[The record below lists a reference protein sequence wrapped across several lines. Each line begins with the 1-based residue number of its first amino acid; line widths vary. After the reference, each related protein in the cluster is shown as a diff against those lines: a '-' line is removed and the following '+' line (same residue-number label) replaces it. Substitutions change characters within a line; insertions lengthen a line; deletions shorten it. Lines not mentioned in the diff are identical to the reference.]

1 MHTLRSVFQSL
12 FYGALPLAALCM
24 CLSPGAATRAAD
36 LPATQPDLR
45 LPVTDFHYKQTKP
58 YVEEQPVPEYQ
69 HASPAAFEAFEDI
82 KYGIRIHWG
91 IYSIWARANESWP
104 FLTMTPEDKQKYQEL
119 YKTWNPT
126 GFDAEEWMKV
136 FKDNGLQ
143 MFAFTAK
150 HHEGFSMFDTK
161 THVKQRI
168 NWTTAG
174 GPALEDYDLAYSIM
188 DTPFHRDVVKELC
201 DAGHKYGIKIDLYFS
216 NPDWYDADFRPY
228 GYHPVLTPAAKAHP
242 DEFGSALVTEKTKQ
256 YFMTGSDV
264 TPAQAQR
271 MMERYRQQLTELLT
285 HYGKID
291 MVCLDNWF
299 GKANWPEMRQ
309 TILALRKIQPDVML
323 RARGIGNY
331 GDYYTP
337 EGFVPGGKENTNMP
351 WFVIYPLGSVFSYDG
366 NADHYKGGQWIINN
380 LVDAVA
386 KGGRFMVGIGPD
398 ANGRFHPRAIEQ
410 LQQAGVWL
418 KANGSAI
425 YGTRSRPA
433 DSWKEGDTIRFTR
446 SKDNKTVFA
455 IALKW
460 PGNQFTLQ
468 TVHPVDGSKITLHGA
483 PQPLSWTYTKEK
495 GLEITLPADA
505 PYKNGDPLGFAYVFE
520 IPTAA
525 E

>member
-323 RARGIGNY
+323 RA
-331 GDYYTP
+331 P
-337 EGFVPGGKENTNMP
+337 QAKHEGFFHGGMIP
-351 WFVIYPLGSVFSYDG
+351 SVLVGSAAMAASSLGLGAFAHRSGDPHWQTLILTSIVFSSLLLALSARS
-366 NADHYKGGQWIINN
+366 NT
-380 LVDAVA
+380 
-386 KGGRFMVGIGPD
+386 
-398 ANGRFHPRAIEQ
+398 RAIWALDWSANRPMLVAVSVTFVAHLLAVYAPLAQ
-410 LQQAGVWL
+410 RLLKTQA
-418 KANGSAI
+418 
-425 YGTRSRPA
+425 
-433 DSWKEGDTIRFTR
+433 
-446 SKDNKTVFA
+446 
-455 IALKW
+455 
-460 PGNQFTLQ
+460 
-468 TVHPVDGSKITLHGA
+468 
-483 PQPLSWTYTKEK
+483 
-495 GLEITLPADA
+495 LPALDLGLA
-505 PYKNGDPLGFAYVFE
+505 AGSGFAALIVVE
-520 IPTAA
+520 LWKWRLRLAQPAA
-525 E
+525 AQRR